1 MVVRYDAP
9 GNVLVLT
16 KGHPFE
22 HDPFFAMV
30 DAVVPE
36 GWTWTHA
43 EHPAAAAVLDPERAA
58 AFDIVL
64 FYDMPGLQFNPGK
77 PPVHIEPPAYLKQSF
92 ADLTAQGKPMLF
104 LHHALAGWPAWP
116 EYGAA
121 VGGRFDYGRSGY
133 RHGVRHFVR
142 VVEDHPIT
150 AGLGE
155 GFWIEDELYL
165 VEVDETDKQPLL
177 RSDHR
182 FERDGFYAADLA
194 VRGKMFSNEGWDH
207 PPGSNLIAWTKRAGN
222 SPVVYIQCGDG
233 PSAYENPGYRRLLG
247 NALGWLATKR
257 TQG

>member
-1 MVVRYDAP
+1 MVIRYDAP
-9 GNVLVLT
+9 GNVLVVT

-22 HDPFFAMV
+22 PEPFRALV

-36 GWTWTHA
+36 GWTTTFV
-43 EHPAAAAVLDPERAA
+43 EQPAAAAILTPEAA
-58 AFDIVL
+58 AGFDLLL
-64 FYDMPGLQFNPGK
+64 FYDMPGLLFRAGE
-77 PPVHIEPPAYLKQSF
+77 PPLAMEPPAGLKDGF
-92 ADLTAQGKPMLF
+92 ARLMDEGKPMLF

-116 EYGAA
+116 EYGRAI
-121 VGGRFDYGRSGY
+121 GGRFDYGRSGY

-142 VVEDHPIT
+142 VVADHPIT

-165 VEVDETDKQPLL
+165 VTLDEADKEPLL

-194 VRGKMFSNEGWDH
+194 VRGQMFSNEGWEH
-207 PPGSNLIAWTKRAGN
+207 PPGSNLIAWTRKAGN

-233 PSAYENPGYRRLLG
+233 PSAYGNEGLRRLLR
-247 NALGWLATKR
+247 NALAWLAGHGAAR
-257 TQG
+257 